1 MRITTT
7 HGMILATALGIA
19 LVASATAGAA
29 DREPVEIGF
38 NGEPGNHIVVTTA
51 KRVLEERLDYDVEIV
66 QASNGLQWQG
76 VAQGGMDAML
86 VAWLPTTQAAYWKQY
101 KDDVLDLGVM
111 FTGKIGWVIPD
122 SIPKSKLS
130 AIPDLKDPEV
140 REKLGGEIVGI
151 QPGAGIMDRSKKAL
165 KAYGLDSYSLRS
177 SSTAAMGA
185 ALERAAANDDWVAV
199 TGWSP
204 LHIFAR
210 WDLRYLEDPKGVFG
224 VTQKIH
230 AIARQGIREDRPRAA
245 AFLSQYELPNPVL
258 EQALLDYDRNGDVDA
273 AVSKLIEA
281 NPELVDEW
289 VAGAGDKARYGG

>member
-1 MRITTT
+1 MRMTITKCVTLT
-7 HGMILATALGIA
+7 ATLGIA
-19 LVASATAGAA
+19 LVASAIASAA
-29 DREPVEIGF
+29 DRQPVTIGF

-51 KRVLEERLDYDVEIV
+51 KRVLEERLGYDVKIV

-76 VAQGGMDAML
+76 VAQGDMDAML
-86 VAWLPTTQAAYWKQY
+86 VAWLPTTQAAYWKKY
-101 KDDVLDLGVM
+101 KDDVLDLGAM

-122 SIPKSKLS
+122 SIPKSELS

-140 REKLGGEIVGI
+140 REKMNGEIVGI
-151 QPGAGIMDRSKKAL
+151 QPGAGIMDRSEKAL
-165 KAYGLDSYSLRS
+165 DAYGLDDYTLRS

-185 ALERAAANDDWVAV
+185 ALERATANDDWVVV

-245 AFLSQYELPNPVL
+245 TFLSQYELPNAVL
-258 EQALLDYDRNGDVDA
+258 EQALLHYDENDDIDA
-273 AVSKLIEA
+273 AVTNLIEG
-281 NPELVDEW
+281 NPDLVDEW
-289 VAGAGDKARYGG
+289 VAGAGDKRRYVN